1 MSRPTA
7 RKYLDELQVP
17 NELQAKH
24 TWRTREDCLVAIWP
38 QAVVMLEEAPDL
50 EAKALF
56 EYLWERSPW
65 AVQEKH
71 LRTFQRRVKLW
82 RLQYGP
88 DQEVFFPQD
97 WEAGRAMQLER
108 STGIDFPIN
117 PERVAPLLRRP
128 GAPTKTRARIYDRD
142 GVLLVDSRNL
152 FGRGDVLRF
161 DLPAPDAEKPGLIER
176 ALVAIRI
183 WLGRGDLPLYREL
196 GASQR
201 QGVPGSRSR
210 P

>member
-1 MSRPTA
+1 MITKQQYRKLMSEYQETGNVTVSAMKADMSRPTA

-24 TWRTREDCLVAIWP
+24 TWRTREDCLVELWP

-88 DQEVFFPQD
+88 DQEVFFP
-97 WEAGRAMQLER
+97 
-108 STGIDFPIN
+108 
-117 PERVAPLLRRP
+117 
-128 GAPTKTRARIYDRD
+128 
-142 GVLLVDSRNL
+142 
-152 FGRGDVLRF
+152 
-161 DLPAPDAEKPGLIER
+161 
-176 ALVAIRI
+176 
-183 WLGRGDLPLYREL
+183 
-196 GASQR
+196 
-201 QGVPGSRSR
+201 
-210 P
+210 

>member
-1 MSRPTA
+1 MSEYQETGNVTVSAMKADMSCPTA

-97 WEAGRAMQLER
+97 WEAGRAMQLDWTNANELAITIGGQPYEHLLCHSVLPHFQLGMGHALPLR
-108 STGIDFPIN
+108 IVAV
-117 PERVAPLLRRP
+117 VAPGFAGSVASAGQ
-128 GAPTKTRARIYDRD
+128 GAGGVAD
-142 GVLLVDSRNL
+142 G
-152 FGRGDVLRF
+152 
-161 DLPAPDAEKPGLIER
+161 
-176 ALVAIRI
+176 
-183 WLGRGDLPLYREL
+183 
-196 GASQR
+196 Q
-201 QGVPGSRSR
+201 Q
-210 P
+210 